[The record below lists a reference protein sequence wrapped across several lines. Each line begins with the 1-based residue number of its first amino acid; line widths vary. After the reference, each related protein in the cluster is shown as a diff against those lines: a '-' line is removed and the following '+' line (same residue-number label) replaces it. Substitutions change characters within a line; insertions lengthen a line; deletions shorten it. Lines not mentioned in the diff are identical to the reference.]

1 MAAPLGEPSTRA
13 NPCCII
19 AYPQEP
25 IMTQSPGAQF
35 ERLLEIMSRL
45 RQPGGCPWDREQTRV
60 SLKPFLVEET
70 YEVLEAIE
78 SGDPNA
84 LQEELG
90 DLLFQVVF
98 HAQIA
103 AERDEFDVAALLT
116 RLADKM
122 VSRHPHVFGE
132 AKVETAGDAL
142 AQWEAIKQREAH
154 QAGRRRSVIDGVPRA
169 LPSLLRAQRIT
180 SKASRVNFDWPDARA
195 AWTKV
200 EEECREAADALA
212 ADDRARLQDEL
223 GDVLFSLV
231 NVARLASIDAE
242 EALQGAIEKFRRR
255 FTGMEDDLSAQG
267 KNMGSVSQ
275 AELERSWDAVKAQER
290 RR

>member
-1 MAAPLGEPSTRA
+1 
-13 NPCCII
+13 
-19 AYPQEP
+19 
-25 IMTQSPGAQF
+25 MTQSPGAQF
-35 ERLLEIMSRL
+35 ERLLEIMRRL
-45 RQPGGCPWDREQTRV
+45 REPGGCPWDREQTPI

-84 LQEELG
+84 LREELG

-103 AERDEFDVAALLT
+103 AERGEFDMAAVLT

-122 VSRHPHVFGE
+122 VGRHPHVFGD
-132 AKVETAGDAL
+132 ASVDTAGAAL

-154 QAGRRRSVIDGVPRA
+154 EAGRRRSVIDGVPRA

-200 EEECREAADALA
+200 EEECREAAAALA
-212 ADDRARLQDEL
+212 DHDRTRLQDEL

-231 NVARLASIDAE
+231 NVARLSDIDAE

-255 FTGMEDDLSAQG
+255 FTGMEHELSAQG
-267 KNMGSVSQ
+267 KSMGSVSQ
-275 AELERSWDAVKAQER
+275 DELERSWEAVKAQER
-290 RR
+290 GR